1 MATLR
6 LILVIFLI
14 AGVSGCNRQ
23 ASGPERAKAKAR
35 EAIGLLP
42 RSAKLSQE
50 WVDEYTKAFT
60 EENRAKFPSN
70 RASLSVSAGK
80 IMAIL
85 DESSSLSR
93 QMAEQFEEV
102 GKLSTSDQDRKGSAM
117 VVEALR
123 KSVEVD
129 QLLKSQMRL
138 VFDEKI
144 KDAKTLNEKIK
155 RSWELIQEKQR
166 ESSEL
171 LAQGKRVWGIK

>member
-1 MATLR
+1 MATIR

-14 AGVSGCNRQ
+14 AGVSGCNKQ
-23 ASGPERAKAKAR
+23 ASRPERAKALAKQAT
-35 EAIGLLP
+35 GLLGQ
-42 RSAKLSQE
+42 SSKLTDA
-50 WVDEYTKAFT
+50 WVEEYKKAFT
-60 EENRAKFPSN
+60 EENRAKFPGNRESL
-70 RASLSVSAGK
+70 RASADK

-85 DESSSLSR
+85 DESSSLNR
-93 QMAEQFEEV
+93 QMAEQFDEA
-102 GKLSTSDQDRKGSAM
+102 GKLSTNDQDRKGSAL
-117 VVEALR
+117 VAEALR

-138 VFDEKI
+138 VSDEKI

-155 RSWELIQEKQR
+155 RSWQLVQEKQR